1 MDRRNVLKALSTLAG
16 GAAVGTSPLLTSRAW
31 AQSSKPIKLGF
42 ISSLTG
48 AQASLGAPMLLGAQI
63 AVDQVNQAGGVLG
76 RKLELEIRDDK
87 AKPSDAAVAARE
99 LAGAGVNLQF
109 GVVSSTVALAISA
122 MLAQEKAV
130 LITCAAHSEKL
141 TKEDYVR
148 NYFRVT
154 DNPYMRERAFAKMA
168 AERYPT
174 VDSWSGLI
182 PDHEYGRTTWGCF
195 EDGLAEFYPAIV
207 KKQAK
212 VTQPVKTQYGA
223 ADYRTAITAAMG
235 IPATGFFVSV
245 YGGDAVTL
253 YKQAEPFGFFKKAKL
268 VIDSANEVIVARA
281 MKQSFPEM
289 WVGTHWYS
297 GAFEDVPTSKALYA
311 EAAAR
316 SKETMID
323 GFVSESHA
331 AVMAYAK
338 AIQAAGSTDTDAV
351 IAALENVTF
360 DSATGPRKF
369 RKEDHQAIKPVIM
382 YKVRGSATASV
393 GYEVLDFIKI
403 NGADVIDP
411 PTPGKALQLRKV

>member
-1 MDRRNVLKALSTLAG
+1 M
-16 GAAVGTSPLLTSRAW
+16 
-31 AQSSKPIKLGF
+31 
-42 ISSLTG
+42 
-48 AQASLGAPMLLGAQI
+48 
-63 AVDQVNQAGGVLG
+63 
-76 RKLELEIRDDK
+76 
-87 AKPSDAAVAARE
+87 
-99 LAGAGVNLQF
+99 
-109 GVVSSTVALAISA
+109 
-122 MLAQEKAV
+122 
-130 LITCAAHSEKL
+130 
-141 TKEDYVR
+141 
-148 NYFRVT
+148 
-154 DNPYMRERAFAKMA
+154 
-168 AERYPT
+168 
-174 VDSWSGLI
+174 
-182 PDHEYGRTTWGCF
+182 
-195 EDGLAEFYPAIV
+195 
-207 KKQAK
+207 
-212 VTQPVKTQYGA
+212 
-223 ADYRTAITAAMG
+223 
-235 IPATGFFVSV
+235 

-268 VIDSANEVIVARA
+268 VIDSSNEFIVARA

-289 WVGTHWYS
+289 WIGTHWYS
-297 GAFEDVPTSKALYA
+297 GAFEDVPASKALYA

-316 SKETMID
+316 SKETMIG

>member
-31 AQSSKPIKLGF
+31 AQSSNPIKLGF

-235 IPATGFFVSV
+235 IPATGFFV

-268 VIDSANEVIVARA
+268 VIDSSNEFIVARA

-289 WVGTHWYS
+289 WIGTHWYS
-297 GAFEDVPTSKALYA
+297 GAFEDVPASKALYA